1 MPSEIDKKLEK
12 RTIPRKIYKNLPHSL
27 RNRNCFGVSGEH
39 SGACGGRAGARK
51 GLTDRG
57 KTETV
62 LKSDTKKEGGN

>member
-1 MPSEIDKKLEK
+1 MSTGDSRRGQEGGRMNKTCIFFSTKL
-12 RTIPRKIYKNLPHSL
+12 R
-27 RNRNCFGVSGEH
+27 C
-39 SGACGGRAGARK
+39 GARSGRAGARK